1 MIADSDKQTFEA
13 VLVYQLDRF
22 ARNRYDSAINKAKLK
37 KNGVRVI
44 SAKENIT
51 DDASGILVEGVL
63 ESMAEYYSAEL
74 SQKIRRG
81 MDINA
86 QKCLSNGSLPGLG
99 FKVDADRKFY
109 VDPEEAAVVREIYE
123 RYASGETVAEIT
135 RDLNARQI
143 KTAHGK
149 EFNKN
154 SLHRILRNKR
164 YIGVYLYKD
173 MEIPGGM
180 PRIIEDELFERVQHI
195 LNKNKQAPGRT
206 RGKEEYLL
214 TTKLFCGYCREMM
227 TGYGGTSRNKNA
239 YHYYSCKNSRKNL
252 CDKKIIKKEKIE
264 DRVVSVCRKLLTDEN
279 IEKISKSVAAAC
291 QADYDGSGVKRIK
304 AAIRETEAAIENLWI
319 ALEKGQSVDMITE
332 RIEKRK
338 AEKAELEAQLA
349 IEMNKQ
355 VIYTEPQIRHYLIS
369 LRTGDLNDINIRRGF
384 INIFVR
390 AIYLYD
396 DKMTIYLNSGDKETV
411 IDDILIDETE
421 EYFDSL
427 NSALNGG
434 SAVVASV
441 PPMKTGSELSDP
453 VFLYLDKLIFS
464 CAEAEIGGGFNG
476 AYAVAAFDSFN
487 KMRFARVGGCI
498 NKVYA
503 SLIDCNRV
511 IGNENADI
519 SNAGVFRFCTAVAVN
534 AHVFHN
540 VNINDISFEQID
552 NGFCGICHGIKERIV
567 VGCPEVCR
575 VADSVDITLAV

>member
-109 VDPEEAAVVREIYE
+109 VDPEAAAVVREIYE

-135 RDLNARQI
+135 KDLNARQI

-239 YHYYSCKNSRKNL
+239 YHYYSCKNSRKKL
-252 CDKKIIKKEKIE
+252 CDKKIVQKEKIE

-279 IEKISKSVAAAC
+279 IEKISKSVADAC

-304 AAIRETEAAIENLWI
+304 TAIRETEAAIENLWI

-338 AEKAELEAQLA
+338 IEKAELEAQLA

-355 VIYTEPQIRHYLIS
+355 VIYTEPQIRHYLTS

-441 PPMKTGSELSDP
+441 PPQKSTSSEVLFSIKLFLSEQ
-453 VFLYLDKLIFS
+453 VK
-464 CAEAEIGGGFNG
+464 
-476 AYAVAAFDSFN
+476 YACGN
-487 KMRFARVGGCI
+487 RFFGDA
-498 NKVYA
+498 
-503 SLIDCNRV
+503 
-511 IGNENADI
+511 
-519 SNAGVFRFCTAVAVN
+519 
-534 AHVFHN
+534 
-540 VNINDISFEQID
+540 
-552 NGFCGICHGIKERIV
+552 
-567 VGCPEVCR
+567 
-575 VADSVDITLAV
+575 